1 MACMKKE
8 KLILLNAR
16 VLSDP
21 ILLLCALAEEIGHHF
36 TNVKSKYKYFPRTLV
51 GFNQYIHKMNLK
63 PEFGQLIF

>member
-8 KLILLNAR
+8 KLILLIAR

-36 TNVKSKYKYFPRTLV
+36 TNVKSIPKI
-51 GFNQYIHKMNLK
+51 YIA
-63 PEFGQLIF
+63 